1 MFPGPLRAFYEA
13 VRGGSIRKASEA
25 LNQAPS
31 SISRQIGILERQ
43 MGTALFDRTA
53 TGVTLTRSGELIA
66 DYARAALLGFDSLR
80 ADIADVK
87 GVGQHLIKL
96 TTVEGIVSE
105 GAIAAII
112 AFRAKYPRVSFQL
125 KILPAPRVIDVVRL
139 GETDIGITFCGQ
151 PHVDIKTE
159 IKIPDPIV
167 AVAAP
172 ACAFSS
178 VSSVS
183 LSDLR
188 TTALAMPETNFGIRQ
203 IVDRAAH
210 AQGFALSP
218 VVSTDSF
225 EALRS
230 FARRG
235 AGVAVMAR
243 RSVRDDVASGRL
255 KAIDIDE
262 PTLRATTIDVIT
274 LKNRRLSVILK
285 FFLRELKDVCEASAL

>member
-43 MGTALFDRTA
+43 MGTALFDRSA
-53 TGVTLTRSGELIA
+53 TGVTLTRSGELVA
-66 DYARAALLGFDSLR
+66 DYARSALLGFDSLC

-87 GVGQHLIKL
+87 GVGQGLIKL
-96 TTVEGIVSE
+96 TTVEGVVSE

-167 AVAAP
+167 VAAAP
-172 ACAFSS
+172 SS
-178 VSSVS
+178 ALSPSVS
-183 LSDLR
+183 LADLH
-188 TTALAMPETNFGIRQ
+188 AMPIAMPETNFGIRQ

-230 FARRG
+230 FARLG
-235 AGVAVMAR
+235 AGVSVMAR
-243 RSVRDDVASGRL
+243 RSIRDDVASGHL
-255 KAIDIDE
+255 KMIGIDE

-274 LKNRRLSVILK
+274 LKNRRLSAILK
-285 FFLRELKDVCEASAL
+285 FFLKELKDVCEASAL